1 MQHFNTLNDL
11 IYFAYNEPELSGD
24 SEYQKIIGTNK
35 YLNREYETIVK
46 AREKLRKLKVG
57 PSESVIKNIM
67 SYSKA
72 LSVSPSKSAGNISL
86 LLN

>member
-11 IYFAYNEPELSGD
+11 IYFAYNESDLSGAPD
-24 SEYQKIIGTNK
+24 YQKIIGTNK
-35 YLNREYETIVK
+35 LLNREYETIVR
-46 AREKLRKLKVG
+46 AREKLKKLKVG
-57 PSESVIKNIM
+57 PSERVIKNIM

-72 LSVSPSKSAGNISL
+72 LSVSHSKNTGNISL